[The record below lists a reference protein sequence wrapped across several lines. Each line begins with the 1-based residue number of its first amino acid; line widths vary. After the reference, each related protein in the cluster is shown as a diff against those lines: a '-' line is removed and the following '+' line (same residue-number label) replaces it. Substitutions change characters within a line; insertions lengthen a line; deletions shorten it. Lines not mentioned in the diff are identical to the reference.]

1 MLPFVM
7 AAYRSSK
14 HEATNYTP
22 NFLLLGREVRAPV
35 DVVYGMPEKVVSV
48 NYDDYAEEMEDRMR
62 TAYTFVRQN
71 LQRAAERSKRYYDLR
86 VRPQKYKIGDWV
98 YYYNPRKFA
107 ARQKK
112 WQRQYSAP
120 FLVVKVLGPTNLLI
134 QRSKRQKPFV
144 VHNDKVK
151 PYVAEVMPRSW
162 LNIEPVKEDQVEDHR
177 ADDEIRSVIEQAQND
192 QIEEAPNVVSSEEPN
207 EPIEVTMTVDATG
220 GNLPVVDVDQS
231 VSQHCGRY
239 GVCGVLSH
247 VKLC

>member
-1 MLPFVM
+1 
-7 AAYRSSK
+7 
-14 HEATNYTP
+14 
-22 NFLLLGREVRAPV
+22 
-35 DVVYGMPEKVVSV
+35 
-48 NYDDYAEEMEDRMR
+48 
-62 TAYTFVRQN
+62 
-71 LQRAAERSKRYYDLR
+71 
-86 VRPQKYKIGDWV
+86 
-98 YYYNPRKFA
+98 
-107 ARQKK
+107 
-112 WQRQYSAP
+112 
-120 FLVVKVLGPTNLLI
+120 
-134 QRSKRQKPFV
+134 
-144 VHNDKVK
+144 
-151 PYVAEVMPRSW
+151 MPRSW

>member
-1 MLPFVM
+1 
-7 AAYRSSK
+7 
-14 HEATNYTP
+14 
-22 NFLLLGREVRAPV
+22 
-35 DVVYGMPEKVVSV
+35 MPEKVVSV

-71 LQRAAERSKRYYDLR
+71 LQRAVERSKRYYDLR
-86 VRPQKYKIGDWV
+86 VRPKTYKVGDWV

-151 PYVAEVMPRSW
+151 PYIAEVMPRSR
-162 LNIEPVKEDQVEDHR
+162 LITETVKEDQVEDR
-177 ADDEIRSVIEQAQND
+177 QVDDGIRSVIEQAQND
-192 QIEEAPNVVSSEEPN
+192 QIEEAPYVVSNEEPN
-207 EPIEVTMTVDATG
+207 KPIEVPVTVDATG
-220 GNLPVVDVDQS
+220 GNLPVVM
-231 VSQHCGRY
+231 
-239 GVCGVLSH
+239 
-247 VKLC
+247 